1 MVEKIIVEGNLYGTI
16 EPYTWVLNTDYEEIL
31 EDKDIMKLV
40 FKNVV
45 AEVKTDG
52 VHVWLT
58 VKAPKEG
65 KTAIEYD
72 PKTKEAKIYYT
83 K

>member
-1 MVEKIIVEGNLYGTI
+1 MVEEIIVEGNLYGTI

-31 EDKDIMKLV
+31 EDKVIKKLV

-45 AEVKTDG
+45 AKVKTDG

-58 VKAPKEG
+58 VKAPKKG
-65 KTAIEYD
+65 KIAVKYN
-72 PKTKEAKIYYT
+72 PKTEEAKIYYT